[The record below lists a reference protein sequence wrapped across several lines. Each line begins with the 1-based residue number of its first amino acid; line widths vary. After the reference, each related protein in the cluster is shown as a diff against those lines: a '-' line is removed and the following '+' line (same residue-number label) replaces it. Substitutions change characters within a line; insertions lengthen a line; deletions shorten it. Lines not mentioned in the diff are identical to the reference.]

1 MPPMPAPTPADRL
14 NLISQQGLCIG
25 CGVCEAIAGPERV
38 RCTITPNGYERPVIV
53 GDLDHATVEA
63 VYRVC
68 PGVTVTGLPDEA
80 AAGATID
87 PVWGPWRRIVM
98 AWAGDPAVR
107 FRGSTGGV
115 LTALGMYLLD
125 SGEVDAVLHAGPST
139 EHPSFGE
146 SRISRTSA
154 DVLDAVGSRYGPTAV
169 LTRLEEALAS
179 AERIAVIAKPC
190 DLSALRLRAR
200 DDARIDALVQYWLT
214 MVCGGFMAPEGMA
227 ERMMWFGVDADEVT
241 GVHYRG
247 NGCPGPTVF
256 ERGDREPVS
265 VSYLDFWGDDERT
278 WTLPYRC
285 KICPDGTGEAADI
298 IAADTWPAATPTA
311 ERMADDP
318 GSNVVVARTAAGA
331 ALLEAAA
338 GTAHLTLGQPATIAD
353 LDLWQPHQ
361 VRKKQVSWARQ
372 TGRRIAGAMPIEIE
386 GLRSAE
392 QARTQPI
399 ATLLEEG
406 RGSIV
411 RVRDGRA
418 DEPVPVAAS
427 DLGAAT

>member
-1 MPPMPAPTPADRL
+1 MRVPTPADRL

-25 CGVCEAIAGPERV
+25 CGLCEAIAGPERI
-38 RCTITPNGYERPVIV
+38 RCTIAPNGYERPVIV
-53 GDLDHATVEA
+53 GDLDHATVDA
-63 VYRVC
+63 VCRAC
-68 PGVTVTGLPDEA
+68 PGVVVTGLPEDA
-80 AAGATID
+80 AAGATLD
-87 PVWGPWRRIVM
+87 SVWGPWRRIVM

-107 FRGSTGGV
+107 YAGSTGGV

-125 SGEVDAVLHAGPST
+125 SGEVDAVLHAGPSI

-154 DVLDAVGSRYGPTAV
+154 EVLEAVGSRYGPTAV
-169 LTRLEEALAS
+169 LTRLEEALGS
-179 AERIAVIAKPC
+179 ADRIAVIAKPC

-200 DDARIDALVQYWLT
+200 DEARIEAQVQYLLA

-227 ERMMWFGVDADEVT
+227 ERMTWFGVAEEEVT
-241 GVHYRG
+241 GVRYRG

-265 VSYLDFWGDDERT
+265 VSYLDFWGDDESR

-285 KICPDGTGEAADI
+285 KICPDGTGEAADLV
-298 IAADTWPAATPTA
+298 AADTWPGAAPTA
-311 ERMADDP
+311 EWVESDP
-318 GSNVVVARTAAGA
+318 GSNAVIARTASGEQ
-331 ALLEAAA
+331 LLARAAAA
-338 GTAHLTLGQPATIAD
+338 GHIALGELVTVAD

-361 VRKKQVSWARQ
+361 VRKKEVSWARQ
-372 TGRRIAGAMPIEIE
+372 AGRRVAGAVPIEIE
-386 GLRSAE
+386 GLRSD
-392 QARTQPI
+392 QLARTQPVG
-399 ATLLEEG
+399 TLLEEG
-406 RGSIV
+406 RGSIA